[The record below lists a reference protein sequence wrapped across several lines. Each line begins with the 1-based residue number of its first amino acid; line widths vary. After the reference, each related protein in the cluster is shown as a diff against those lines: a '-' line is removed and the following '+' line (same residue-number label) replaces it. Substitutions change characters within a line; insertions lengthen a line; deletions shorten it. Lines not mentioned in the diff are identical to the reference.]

1 MMKRKIQVGDLM
13 VGRSQCSL
21 GSLTMK
27 GGHAVGLVV
36 DVKRMGQDD
45 LVTLLIDNEI
55 WSYPDC
61 MLKHL
66 DKQRDV
72 IFYLN
77 IYHL

>member
-1 MMKRKIQVGDLM
+1 MKRKIRVGDLM
-13 VGRSQCSL
+13 VGRFQCSL
-21 GSLTMK
+21 GSLMMK
-27 GGHAVGLVV
+27 GGHTVGLVV

-45 LVTLLIDNEI
+45 LVTLLVDNEI

-66 DKQRDV
+66 DKQSDV

-77 IYHL
+77 IYYL

>member
-1 MMKRKIQVGDLM
+1 M

-21 GSLTMK
+21 GSLMMK

-45 LVTLLIDNEI
+45 LVTLLVDNEI

-66 DKQRDV
+66 DK
-72 IFYLN
+72 
-77 IYHL
+77 